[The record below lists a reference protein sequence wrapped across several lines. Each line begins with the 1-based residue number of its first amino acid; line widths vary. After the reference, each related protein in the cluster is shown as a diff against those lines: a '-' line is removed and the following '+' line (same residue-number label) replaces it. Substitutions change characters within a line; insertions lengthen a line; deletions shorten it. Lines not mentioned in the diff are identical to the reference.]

1 MMDPVTSGIFIVVVL
16 FLLMAIGTPI
26 AFALGGVSL
35 AALVMTRGMSELTYF
50 GETFYGSLASF
61 SFVAIP
67 MFILMGA
74 AVASSPTGRDLY
86 RSLDL
91 WLGKVPGGLA
101 ISNIGACS
109 IFAALSGSSPAT
121 SAAIGKLGIPEM
133 RKRGY
138 PDGVAAG
145 SIAAGGTLG
154 ILIPPSV
161 TMIVYG
167 ISTETSIGRLFIAGA
182 VPGIMLALLFMI
194 WTLIAC
200 RMGGYGT
207 PNSTV
212 KAASRLKNQ
221 LQDNVEGNLKALVRV
236 LPFLVVV
243 MLILFALYGGVATP
257 SEAAGAGAFLCLAL
271 AILVYR
277 MWQVKPLSGIMRDA
291 LRESV
296 MIMLIIACAE
306 IFAYTLS
313 SLFITQTVAES
324 IASLEVNRWVLM
336 ALINLFLLVAGFF
349 LPPVAVIVMTA
360 PILLPIIVAANFDPY
375 WFAVILT
382 INLEIGLITP
392 PVGLNLFIIKG
403 IAPDIS
409 LRDIL
414 LGSLPYALCMVLG
427 IILLCFFPSI
437 ALWLPNLIMGAGG

>member
-1 MMDPVTSGIFIVVVL
+1 MDPITLGIVVAVGL
-16 FLLMAIGTPI
+16 IVLMAIGTPI

-35 AALVMTRGMSELTYF
+35 LALLYDRGPSELTYF
-50 GETFYGSLASF
+50 GETFFDRIAEFGF
-61 SFVAIP
+61 IAIP

-91 WLGKVPGGLA
+91 WMGRLPGGLA
-101 ISNIGACS
+101 VSNIGACS

-121 SAAIGKLGIPEM
+121 CAAIGKMGIPEM
-133 RKRGY
+133 RVRGY

-145 SIAAGGTLG
+145 CIAAGGTLG

-161 TMIVYG
+161 TMIIYG
-167 ISTETSIGRLFIAGA
+167 ISTETSIGRLFIAGV
-182 VPGIMLALLFMI
+182 VPGFMLAGLFMV
-194 WTLIAC
+194 WTMIAC
-200 RMGGYGT
+200 KLAGGYNNPMAASAEKLT
-207 PNSTV
+207 QTV
-212 KAASRLKNQ
+212 KE
-221 LQDNVEGNLKALVRV
+221 NVDANLKALVRV
-236 LPFLVVV
+236 LPFLAVVAG
-243 MLILFALYGGVATP
+243 ILFALYGGVATP
-257 SEAAGAGAFLCLAL
+257 SEAAGVGAFLCLAL
-271 AILVYR
+271 AVIIYR
-277 MWQVKPLSGIMRDA
+277 MWQVGPIKLIMRDS

-296 MIMLIIACAE
+296 MIMLVIATAE
-306 IFAYTLS
+306 VFAYALS
-313 SLFITQTVAES
+313 SMFITQTVAEA
-324 IASLEVNRWVLM
+324 IANLEVNRWVLM
-336 ALINLFLLVAGFF
+336 GVINLFLLVAGFF

-360 PILLPIIVAANFDPY
+360 PILLPIILAADFDPY

-427 IILLCFFPSI
+427 ILLLCLFPGI
-437 ALWLPNLIMGAGG
+437 ALWLPNLIMG

>member
-1 MMDPVTSGIFIVVVL
+1 MDPVTAGILVALGLIV
-16 FLLMAIGTPI
+16 LMAIGTPI
-26 AFALGGVSL
+26 AFALGAISL
-35 AALVMTRGMSELTYF
+35 VALVADRGFMELTYF
-50 GETFYGSLASF
+50 GETFFDRIAEFG
-61 SFVAIP
+61 FVAIP

-91 WLGKVPGGLA
+91 WLGKLPGGLA

-121 SAAIGKLGIPEM
+121 CAAIGKMGIPEM

-145 SIAAGGTLG
+145 CIAAGGTLG

-161 TMIVYG
+161 TMIIYG
-167 ISTETSIGRLFIAGA
+167 ISTETSIGRLFIAGV
-182 VPGIMLALLFMI
+182 VPGFMLAGLFMV

-200 RMGGYGT
+200 KLAGGYDN
-207 PNSTV
+207 PM
-212 KAASRLKNQ
+212 AIASEKIKQSVRE
-221 LQDNVEGNLKALVRV
+221 NVDANLKALVRV
-236 LPFLVVV
+236 LPFLAVVIG
-243 MLILFALYGGVATP
+243 ILFALYGGVATP
-257 SEAAGAGAFLCLAL
+257 SEAAGVGAFMCLAL
-271 AILVYR
+271 AIIIYR
-277 MWQVKPLSGIMRDA
+277 MWRVKPVKLIMRDS

-296 MIMLIIACAE
+296 MIMLIIAAAE
-306 IFAYTLS
+306 VFAYALS
-313 SLFITQTVAES
+313 SLFITQTVAGA
-324 IASLEVNRWVLM
+324 IADLEVNRWVLM
-336 ALINLFLLVAGFF
+336 GVINVFLLVAGFF

-360 PILLPIIVAANFDPY
+360 PILLPIILSANFDPY

-392 PVGLNLFIIKG
+392 PVGLNLFIINS

-409 LRDIL
+409 LRNVL
-414 LGSLPYALCMVLG
+414 MGSLPYALCMVLG
-427 IILLCFFPSI
+427 ILLLCLFPGL
-437 ALWLPNLIMGAGG
+437 ALWLPDLIMG

>member
-1 MMDPVTSGIFIVVVL
+1 MDPITSGILVILAL
-16 FLLMAIGTPI
+16 FVLMAIGTPI
-26 AFALGGVSL
+26 AFALGAVSL
-35 AALVMTRGMSELTYF
+35 SALVLGSGMSELTYF
-50 GETFYGSLASF
+50 GETFFESIASF
-61 SFVAIP
+61 GFVAIP
-67 MFILMGA
+67 MFILMGS

-91 WLGKVPGGLA
+91 WLGRVPGGLA

-145 SIAAGGTLG
+145 CIAAGGTLG

-167 ISTETSIGRLFIAGA
+167 ISTETSIGRLFMAGA
-182 VPGIMLALLFMI
+182 LPGLMLAGLFMI
-194 WTLIAC
+194 WTLVAC
-200 RMGGYGT
+200 KMAGGYGNPMADAT
-207 PNSTV
+207 
-212 KAASRLKNQ
+212 AAIKR
-221 LQDNVEGNLKALVRV
+221 NVEGNLKALVRV
-236 LPFLVVV
+236 LPFLAVVTG
-243 MLILFALYGGVATP
+243 ILFTLYGGLATP

-271 AILVYR
+271 AIVVYR
-277 MWQVKPLSGIMRDA
+277 MWQAKPLLVILRDA

-296 MIMLIIACAE
+296 MIMLIIAAAE
-306 IFAYTLS
+306 IFAYALS
-313 SLFITQTVAES
+313 SLYITQTVAGA
-324 IASLEVNRWVLM
+324 IADLEVNRWVL
-336 ALINLFLLVAGFF
+336 LGVINLFLLVAGFF

-360 PILLPIIVAANFDPY
+360 PILMPIILSANFDPY

-403 IAPDIS
+403 IAPDIA
-409 LRDIL
+409 LKDIL
-414 LGSLPYALCMVLG
+414 LGSLPYALCMVVG
-427 IILLCFFPSI
+427 IVLLCLFPGI
-437 ALWLPNLIMGAGG
+437 ATWLPDLILG

>member
-1 MMDPVTSGIFIVVVL
+1 MDPITLGIIVAIAL
-16 FLLMAIGTPI
+16 IALMAIGTPI

-35 AALVMTRGMSELTYF
+35 LALLYDRGLSELTYF
-50 GETFYGSLASF
+50 GETFFDRIAEFG
-61 SFVAIP
+61 FVAIP

-91 WLGKVPGGLA
+91 WMGRLPGGLA
-101 ISNIGACS
+101 VSNIGACS

-121 SAAIGKLGIPEM
+121 CAAIGKMGIPEM
-133 RKRGY
+133 RVRGY

-145 SIAAGGTLG
+145 CIAAGGTLG

-161 TMIVYG
+161 TMIIYG
-167 ISTETSIGRLFIAGA
+167 ISTETSIGRLFIAGV
-182 VPGIMLALLFMI
+182 VPGFMLAGLFMI
-194 WTLIAC
+194 WTMIAC
-200 RMGGYGT
+200 KMAGGYNN
-207 PNSTV
+207 PMAESAERLKQTV
-212 KAASRLKNQ
+212 KH
-221 LQDNVEGNLKALVRV
+221 NVDTNLKALVRV
-236 LPFLVVV
+236 LPFLGVVAG
-243 MLILFALYGGVATP
+243 ILFALYGGVATP
-257 SEAAGAGAFLCLAL
+257 SEAAGVGAFLCLAL
-271 AILVYR
+271 AILIYR
-277 MWQVKPLSGIMRDA
+277 MWQLGPIKLIMRDS

-296 MIMLIIACAE
+296 MIMLVIATAE
-306 IFAYTLS
+306 VFAYALS
-313 SLFITQTVAES
+313 SMFITQTVAAA
-324 IASLEVNRWVLM
+324 IADLEINRWALM
-336 ALINLFLLVAGFF
+336 GIINLFLLVAGFF

-360 PILLPIIVAANFDPY
+360 PILLPIIIAADFDPY

-414 LGSLPYALCMVLG
+414 MGSLPYALCMVLG
-427 IILLCFFPSI
+427 ILLLCLFPGI
-437 ALWLPNLIMGAGG
+437 ALWLPNLIMG

>member
-1 MMDPVTSGIFIVVVL
+1 MDPVTSGIFIIVAL
-16 FLLMAIGTPI
+16 FVLMAIGTPI

-35 AALVMTRGMSELTYF
+35 TALVLNQGIGELTYF
-50 GETFYGSLASF
+50 GETFFGNLASF
-61 SFVAIP
+61 GFVAIP

-91 WLGKVPGGLA
+91 WLGKIPGGLA
-101 ISNIGACS
+101 ISNIGACA

-145 SIAAGGTLG
+145 CIAAGGTLG

-182 VPGIMLALLFMI
+182 MPGLMLAVLFMV

-200 RMGGYGT
+200 KLAGGYDT
-207 PNSTV
+207 PSALTAAANQV
-212 KAASRLKNQ
+212 KE
-221 LQDNVEGNLKALVRV
+221 NVEGNLKALVRV

-243 MLILFALYGGVATP
+243 TGILFALYGGVATP

-271 AILVYR
+271 AIIVYR
-277 MWQVKPLSGIMRDA
+277 MWQVKPLKVIFRDA

-306 IFAYTLS
+306 IFAYALS
-313 SLFITQTVAES
+313 SLYITQTVAGA
-324 IASLEVNRWVLM
+324 IADLEVNRWVLM
-336 ALINLFLLVAGFF
+336 GVINVFLLVAGFF

-360 PILLPIIVAANFDPY
+360 PILMPIILSANFDPY

-403 IAPDIS
+403 IAPDIA
-409 LRDIL
+409 LKDIL

-427 IILLCFFPSI
+427 ILLLCLFPGI
-437 ALWLPNLIMGAGG
+437 ALWLPDLIMG

>member
-1 MMDPVTSGIFIVVVL
+1 MDPITLGIIVAIAL
-16 FLLMAIGTPI
+16 IALMAIGTPI

-35 AALVMTRGMSELTYF
+35 LALIYDRGLAELTYF
-50 GETFYGSLASF
+50 GETFFDRIAEFG
-61 SFVAIP
+61 FVAIP

-91 WLGKVPGGLA
+91 WMGKLPGGLA
-101 ISNIGACS
+101 VSNIGACS

-121 SAAIGKLGIPEM
+121 CAAIGKMGIPEM

-145 SIAAGGTLG
+145 CIAAGGTLG

-161 TMIVYG
+161 TMIIYG
-167 ISTETSIGRLFIAGA
+167 ISTETSIGRLFIAGV
-182 VPGIMLALLFMI
+182 VPGFMLAGLFMV
-194 WTLIAC
+194 WTMIAC
-200 RMGGYGT
+200 KMAGGYNN
-207 PNSTV
+207 PMAESV
-212 KAASRLKNQ
+212 ERLKE
-221 LQDNVEGNLKALVRV
+221 NVKQNVDSNLKALVRV
-236 LPFLVVV
+236 LPFLGVVAG
-243 MLILFALYGGVATP
+243 ILFALYGGVATP
-257 SEAAGAGAFLCLAL
+257 SEAAGVGAFLCLAL
-271 AILVYR
+271 AILIYR
-277 MWQVKPLSGIMRDA
+277 MWQLGPIKLIMRDS

-296 MIMLIIACAE
+296 MIMLVIATAE
-306 IFAYTLS
+306 VFAYALS
-313 SLFITQTVAES
+313 SMFITQTVAAA
-324 IASLEVNRWVLM
+324 IAGLEINRWALM
-336 ALINLFLLVAGFF
+336 GVINLFLLVAGFF

-360 PILLPIIVAANFDPY
+360 PILLPIILAANFDPY

-414 LGSLPYALCMVLG
+414 MGSLPYALCMVLG
-427 IILLCFFPSI
+427 ILLLCLFPGI
-437 ALWLPNLIMGAGG
+437 ALWLPNLIMG

>member
-1 MMDPVTSGIFIVVVL
+1 MDPITLGIIVAIALIV
-16 FLLMAIGTPI
+16 LMAIGTPI

-35 AALVMTRGMSELTYF
+35 LALLYDRGLSELTYF
-50 GETFYGSLASF
+50 GETFFDRIAEFG
-61 SFVAIP
+61 FVAIP

-91 WLGKVPGGLA
+91 WMGKLPGGLA
-101 ISNIGACS
+101 VSNIGACS

-121 SAAIGKLGIPEM
+121 CAAIGKMGIPEM
-133 RKRGY
+133 RIRGY

-145 SIAAGGTLG
+145 CIAAGGTLG

-161 TMIVYG
+161 TMIIYG
-167 ISTETSIGRLFIAGA
+167 ISTETSIGRLFIAGV
-182 VPGIMLALLFMI
+182 VPGFMLAGLFMI
-194 WTLIAC
+194 WTMIAC
-200 RMGGYGT
+200 KMAGGYNN
-207 PNSTV
+207 PMAESAERLKQTV
-212 KAASRLKNQ
+212 KQ
-221 LQDNVEGNLKALVRV
+221 NVDTNLKALVRV
-236 LPFLVVV
+236 LPFLGVVAG
-243 MLILFALYGGVATP
+243 ILFALYGGVATP
-257 SEAAGAGAFLCLAL
+257 SEAAGVGAFLCLAL
-271 AILVYR
+271 AILIYR
-277 MWQVKPLSGIMRDA
+277 MWQLGPIKLIMRDS

-296 MIMLIIACAE
+296 MIMLVIATAE
-306 IFAYTLS
+306 VFAYALS
-313 SLFITQTVAES
+313 SMFITQTVAAA
-324 IASLEVNRWVLM
+324 IADLEINRWALM
-336 ALINLFLLVAGFF
+336 GVINLFLLVAGFF

-360 PILLPIIVAANFDPY
+360 PILLPIILAANFDPY

-414 LGSLPYALCMVLG
+414 MGSLPYALCMVLG
-427 IILLCFFPSI
+427 ILLLCLFPGI
-437 ALWLPNLIMGAGG
+437 ALWLPNLIMG

>member
-1 MMDPVTSGIFIVVVL
+1 MDPVTSGILIVIALMV
-16 FLLMAIGTPI
+16 LMAIGTPI
-26 AFALGGVSL
+26 AFALGSVSL
-35 AALVMTRGMSELTYF
+35 GALVLNRGMGELTYF
-50 GETFYGSLASF
+50 GETFFGSLATF
-61 SFVAIP
+61 SFMAIP

-91 WLGKVPGGLA
+91 WLGRVPGGLA

-145 SIAAGGTLG
+145 CIAAGGTLG

-182 VPGIMLALLFMI
+182 LPGVMLALLFMA

-200 RMGGYGT
+200 KLAGGYNA
-207 PNSTV
+207 PNPV
-212 KAASRLKNQ
+212 VEAASQVKE
-221 LQDNVEGNLKALVRV
+221 NVEGNLKALVRV

-243 MLILFALYGGVATP
+243 TGILFALYGGVATP

-271 AILVYR
+271 AIVVYR
-277 MWQVKPLSGIMRDA
+277 MWQAKPLKTVMRDA

-296 MIMLIIACAE
+296 MIMLIIATAE
-306 IFAYTLS
+306 IFAYALS
-313 SLFITQTVAES
+313 SMFITQTVAGA
-324 IASLEVNRWVLM
+324 IADLEVNRWVLM
-336 ALINLFLLVAGFF
+336 GIINVFLLVAGFF

-360 PILLPIIVAANFDPY
+360 PILLPIITAANFDPY

-403 IAPDIS
+403 IAPDIA
-409 LRDIL
+409 LRDVL

-427 IILLCFFPSI
+427 IVLLCFFPGI
-437 ALWLPNLIMGAGG
+437 ATWLPDLMMN

>member
-1 MMDPVTSGIFIVVVL
+1 MDPITLGIIVAVGLIV
-16 FLLMAIGTPI
+16 LMAIGTPI

-35 AALVMTRGMSELTYF
+35 LALLYDRGLPELTYF
-50 GETFYGSLASF
+50 GETFFDRIAEFG
-61 SFVAIP
+61 FVAIP

-91 WLGKVPGGLA
+91 WMGRLPGGLA
-101 ISNIGACS
+101 VSNIGACS

-121 SAAIGKLGIPEM
+121 CAAIGKMGIPEM
-133 RKRGY
+133 RTRGY

-145 SIAAGGTLG
+145 CIAAGGTLG

-161 TMIVYG
+161 TMIIYG
-167 ISTETSIGRLFIAGA
+167 ISTETSIGRLFIAGV
-182 VPGIMLALLFMI
+182 VPGFMLAGLFMI
-194 WTLIAC
+194 WTMIAC
-200 RMGGYGT
+200 KLAGGYNN
-207 PNSTV
+207 PL
-212 KAASRLKNQ
+212 AASAEKLKENIKQ
-221 LQDNVEGNLKALVRV
+221 NVDSNMKALVRV
-236 LPFLVVV
+236 LPFLGVVAG
-243 MLILFALYGGVATP
+243 ILFALYGGVATP
-257 SEAAGAGAFLCLAL
+257 SEAAGVGAFLCLAL
-271 AILVYR
+271 AILIYR
-277 MWQVKPLSGIMRDA
+277 MWQLGPIKLIMRDS

-296 MIMLIIACAE
+296 MIMLVIATAE
-306 IFAYTLS
+306 VFAYALS
-313 SLFITQTVAES
+313 SMFITQTVAAA
-324 IASLEVNRWVLM
+324 IADLEVNRWVLM
-336 ALINLFLLVAGFF
+336 GVINLFLLVAGFF

-360 PILLPIIVAANFDPY
+360 PILLPIILAADFDPY

-414 LGSLPYALCMVLG
+414 MGSLPSALCMVLG
-427 IILLCFFPSI
+427 ILLLCLFPGI
-437 ALWLPNLIMGAGG
+437 ALWLPNLIMG

>member
-1 MMDPVTSGIFIVVVL
+1 MDPVTSGILVVVVL
-16 FLLMAIGTPI
+16 LVLMAIGTPI
-26 AFALGGVSL
+26 AFALGAVSL
-35 AALVMTRGMSELTYF
+35 GALFLDQGVGELIYF
-50 GETFYGSLASF
+50 GETFFGHIASF
-61 SFVAIP
+61 GFVAIP

-91 WLGKVPGGLA
+91 WMGRLPGGLA
-101 ISNIGACS
+101 ISNIAACS

-145 SIAAGGTLG
+145 CIAAGGTLG

-182 VPGIMLALLFMI
+182 MPGLMLAGLFMV

-200 RMGGYGT
+200 KMAGGYDT
-207 PNSTV
+207 PNPV
-212 KAASRLKNQ
+212 VAAAEQIKE
-221 LQDNVEGNLKALVRV
+221 NVEGNLKALLRV
-236 LPFLVVV
+236 LPFLLVV
-243 MLILFALYGGVATP
+243 MGILFALYGGVATP
-257 SEAAGAGAFLCLAL
+257 SEAAGVGAFLCLVL

-277 MWQVKPLSGIMRDA
+277 MWQAKPIGTIMRDA

-296 MIMLIIACAE
+296 MIMLIIATAE
-306 IFAYTLS
+306 IFAFALS
-313 SLFITQTVAES
+313 SLFITQTVAGA
-324 IASLEVNRWVLM
+324 IADLEVNRWVLM
-336 ALINLFLLVAGFF
+336 GIINLFLLVAGFF
-349 LPPVAVIVMTA
+349 LPPVAVIVMAA
-360 PILLPIIVAANFDPY
+360 PILLPIILAANFDPY

-403 IAPDIS
+403 IAPDIA

-427 IILLCFFPSI
+427 IVLLCFFPQI
-437 ALWLPNLIMGAGG
+437 ALWLPDLLMGAGS

>member
-1 MMDPVTSGIFIVVVL
+1 MDPVTSGILVVIVLLV
-16 FLLMAIGTPI
+16 LMAIGTPI
-26 AFALGGVSL
+26 AFALGAVSL
-35 AALVMTRGMSELTYF
+35 GALLLDQGVGELVYF
-50 GETFYGSLASF
+50 GETFFGHVASF
-61 SFVAIP
+61 GFVAIP

-91 WLGKVPGGLA
+91 WMGKLPGGLA
-101 ISNIGACS
+101 ISNIAACS

-145 SIAAGGTLG
+145 CIAAGGTLG

-182 VPGIMLALLFMI
+182 IPGLMLAVLFMI

-200 RMGGYGT
+200 KMAGGYNT
-207 PNSTV
+207 PNPV
-212 KAASRLKNQ
+212 FQAAAQIKE
-221 LQDNVEGNLKALVRV
+221 NVEGNLKALVRV
-236 LPFLVVV
+236 LPFLLVV
-243 MLILFALYGGVATP
+243 MGILFALYGGVATP
-257 SEAAGAGAFLCLAL
+257 SEAAGVGAFLCLVL

-277 MWQVKPLSGIMRDA
+277 MWQAKPIGNIMRDA

-296 MIMLIIACAE
+296 MIMLIIATAE
-306 IFAYTLS
+306 IFAFALS
-313 SLFITQTVAES
+313 SLFITQTVAGA
-324 IASLEVNRWVLM
+324 IADLEVNRWVLM
-336 ALINLFLLVAGFF
+336 GIINLFLLVAGFF
-349 LPPVAVIVMTA
+349 LPPVAVIVMAA
-360 PILLPIIVAANFDPY
+360 PILLPIILAANFDPY

-403 IAPDIS
+403 IAPDIA

-414 LGSLPYALCMVLG
+414 LGSLPYALCMILG
-427 IILLCFFPSI
+427 ILLLCFFPQI
-437 ALWLPNLIMGAGG
+437 ALWLPDLIMGTGS

>member
-1 MMDPVTSGIFIVVVL
+1 MDPITLGIIVAIGL
-16 FLLMAIGTPI
+16 IFMMAIGTPI

-35 AALVMTRGMSELTYF
+35 LALLYDRGLTELTYF
-50 GETFYGSLASF
+50 GETFFDRIAEFG
-61 SFVAIP
+61 FVAIP

-91 WLGKVPGGLA
+91 WMGRLPAGLA
-101 ISNIGACS
+101 VSNIGACS

-121 SAAIGKLGIPEM
+121 CAAIGKMGIPEM
-133 RKRGY
+133 RTRGY

-145 SIAAGGTLG
+145 CIAAGGTLG

-161 TMIVYG
+161 TMIIYG
-167 ISTETSIGRLFIAGA
+167 ISTETSIGRLFIAGV
-182 VPGIMLALLFMI
+182 VPGFMLAGLFMI
-194 WTLIAC
+194 WTIIAC
-200 RMGGYGT
+200 KLAGGYAN
-207 PNSTV
+207 PLAVSAE
-212 KAASRLKNQ
+212 KLKNTVQ
-221 LQDNVEGNLKALVRV
+221 QNVDSNLKAVVRV
-236 LPFLVVV
+236 LPFLGVVAG
-243 MLILFALYGGVATP
+243 ILFALYGGVATP
-257 SEAAGAGAFLCLAL
+257 SEAAGVGAFLCLML
-271 AILVYR
+271 AILIYR
-277 MWQVKPLSGIMRDA
+277 MWQIGPIKLIMRDS

-296 MIMLIIACAE
+296 MIMLVIACAE
-306 IFAYTLS
+306 VFAYALS
-313 SLFITQTVAES
+313 SMFITQTVAAA
-324 IASLEVNRWVLM
+324 IADMDVNRWVLM
-336 ALINLFLLVAGFF
+336 GVINVFLLVAGFF

-360 PILLPIIVAANFDPY
+360 PILLPIILAANFDPY

-414 LGSLPYALCMVLG
+414 VGSLPYALCMVLA
-427 IILLCFFPSI
+427 ILLLCLFPGI
-437 ALWLPNLIMGAGG
+437 ALWLPNLIMG

>member
-1 MMDPVTSGIFIVVVL
+1 MDPITLGIIVAVAL
-16 FLLMAIGTPI
+16 IALMAIGTPI

-35 AALVMTRGMSELTYF
+35 LALLYDRGLSELTYF
-50 GETFYGSLASF
+50 GETFFDRIAEFG
-61 SFVAIP
+61 FVAIP

-91 WLGKVPGGLA
+91 WMGKLPGGLA
-101 ISNIGACS
+101 VSNIGACS

-121 SAAIGKLGIPEM
+121 CAAIGKMGIPEM
-133 RKRGY
+133 RMRGY

-145 SIAAGGTLG
+145 CIAAGGTLG

-161 TMIVYG
+161 TMIIYG
-167 ISTETSIGRLFIAGA
+167 ISTETSIGRLFIAGV
-182 VPGIMLALLFMI
+182 VPGFMLAGLFMI
-194 WTLIAC
+194 WTIIAC
-200 RMGGYGT
+200 KMAGGYNN
-207 PNSTV
+207 PMAESV
-212 KAASRLKNQ
+212 ERLKQ
-221 LQDNVEGNLKALVRV
+221 NVKQNVDTNLKALVRV
-236 LPFLVVV
+236 LPFMGVVAG
-243 MLILFALYGGVATP
+243 ILFALYGGVATP
-257 SEAAGAGAFLCLAL
+257 SEAAGVGAFLCLAL
-271 AILVYR
+271 AILIYR
-277 MWQVKPLSGIMRDA
+277 MWQLGPIKLIMRDS

-296 MIMLIIACAE
+296 MIMLVIATAE
-306 IFAYTLS
+306 VFAYALS
-313 SLFITQTVAES
+313 SMFITQTVAAA
-324 IASLEVNRWVLM
+324 IADLEINRWALM
-336 ALINLFLLVAGFF
+336 GVINLFLLVAGFF

-360 PILLPIIVAANFDPY
+360 PILLPIILAANFDPY

-414 LGSLPYALCMVLG
+414 MGSLPYALCMVLG
-427 IILLCFFPSI
+427 ILLLCLFPGI
-437 ALWLPNLIMGAGG
+437 ALWLPNLIMG